1 MPGVYIGFLLTLPNC
16 KISADSSVMYLVGCN
31 KMFKKRKKKERK
43 EEEFKGILDKLE
55 ELLQNKN
62 HWLLLNF

>member
-31 KMFKKRKKKERK
+31 KMFKKKKERK
-43 EEEFKGILDKLE
+43 KERRVQGYP
-55 ELLQNKN
+55 
-62 HWLLLNF
+62 